1 MANLEDAEDT
11 MQGRGNNLLCH
22 LAMSLKCLCKSIP
35 TVCHLLGA
43 GVRAW
48 ASMTPPQILHA
59 VAVEGRKPKF
69 LDGTPADFMV
79 RACR

>member
-1 MANLEDAEDT
+1 MP
-11 MQGRGNNLLCH
+11 CH
-22 LAMSLKCLCKSIP
+22 
-35 TVCHLLGA
+35 VA

-69 LDGTPADFMV
+69 LDGVPADFQV
-79 RACR
+79 CALSIIIIIIIITHTLESKFQPR

>member
-1 MANLEDAEDT
+1 MYD
-11 MQGRGNNLLCH
+11 
-22 LAMSLKCLCKSIP
+22 
-35 TVCHLLGA
+35 A

-69 LDGTPADFMV
+69 LEGAPADFVV
-79 RACR
+79 RACQR